1 MTAAVAQIPGNV
13 WICGQPEKWQM
24 AGYGIILT
32 GLLVILYVRKRKRE
46 MNPDGAKRKGAQAR
60 KRERMSLW
68 LSSVF
73 LPVVLL
79 FTVPGKRFPLQRWTS
94 ARAIRWW
101 WRAAVL

>member
-60 KRERMSLW
+60 KRERML
-68 LSSVF
+68 F
-73 LPVVLL
+73 GITMFFACVLL
-79 FTVPGKRFPLQRWTS
+79 FYRPRERFPLQRWTS